1 MDGINVQWSNA
12 MLCLKKASRTKFLA
26 TKSVGKDEI
35 DMTIPDTL
43 EGATAL
49 SIIDFI
55 LSFVFIWGIGMI
67 LYLFPHLNRLGEIK
81 EEK

>member
-1 MDGINVQWSNA
+1 
-12 MLCLKKASRTKFLA
+12 
-26 TKSVGKDEI
+26 
-35 DMTIPDTL
+35 MTIPDTL

-55 LSFVFIWGIGMI
+55 LSFVFIWGIGLV